1 MRRSDVYKFEWL
13 VHRTLLFT
21 LRAHATLRRIHRL
34 PTSVGLAQARP
45 NNLITLHSFSAMTTT
60 NSGISVTVLLS
71 VLCLGLAMM
80 FVGVWYFYSSL
91 VELEAQQQE
100 TAQIVQQLKEKV
112 RKQSKQLN
120 ELRLQ
125 LEMSQQFKVSISFS
139 SSYNRNCTDCIQ
151 L

>member
-1 MRRSDVYKFEWL
+1 
-13 VHRTLLFT
+13 
-21 LRAHATLRRIHRL
+21 
-34 PTSVGLAQARP
+34 
-45 NNLITLHSFSAMTTT
+45 MTTT

-80 FVGVWYFYSSL
+80 FVGGWYFQSSLVELKEQQQSSL
-91 VELEAQQQE
+91 VELETQQEE

-125 LEMSQQFKVSISFS
+125 LKMSQQFKVSINS
-139 SSYNRNCTDCIQ
+139 
-151 L
+151 